1 MSLERID
8 WSPCKES
15 RAGFTPAP
23 PSPCKVSTNGVGG
36 GGGFSSDQIA
46 AQRRLL
52 ARPVAREPKRVG
64 EGWGK

>member
-1 MSLERID
+1 MTTTT
-8 WSPCKES
+8 ES

-23 PSPCKVSTNGVGG
+23 SPLCKVEQPKVLG

-52 ARPVAREPKRVG
+52 ARPVAREPKRPDAA
-64 EGWGK
+64 WGK

>member
-1 MSLERID
+1 MTTTT
-8 WSPCKES
+8 ES

-23 PSPCKVSTNGVGG
+23 SPLCKVEQPKVLG

-52 ARPVAREPKRVG
+52 AKGQPVDRVG
-64 EGWGK
+64 ERWGKK

>member
-1 MSLERID
+1 MTTTT
-8 WSPCKES
+8 ES
-15 RAGFTPAP
+15 RARFTLAP
-23 PSPCKVSTNGVGG
+23 PSSLEIDKQRD

-52 ARPVAREPKRVG
+52 ARPVAREAKRVG